1 MTVAKI
7 GAPDEY
13 IGSFLGSLLDS
24 SEANRVHKDDF
35 SLLVFP
41 GTTPLSLCVRE
52 TCLPCRLKLQAK

>member
-7 GAPDEY
+7 GASDEY

-24 SEANRVHKDDF
+24 SEANRVYKDDV

-41 GTTPLSLCVRE
+41 GTTPSGN
-52 TCLPCRLKLQAK
+52 LPTLQAEASG